1 MPVTSLRKT
10 CARPPEVAI
19 CGACTC
25 ALEKQE
31 QNNGNGNGNGNGNQI
46 VTCD

>member
-19 CGACTC
+19 CGAYTC

-31 QNNGNGNGNGNGNQI
+31 QQQEQQQQQQQEQEQEQG
-46 VTCD
+46 